1 MSGFTVINNSIFND
15 NNLSMQEK
23 YILIVLKTFDHKRD
37 DIVFPSYEEL
47 MKCINS
53 C

>member
-1 MSGFTVINNSIFND
+1 MSGFTIINNSIFND

-23 YILIVLKTFDHKRD
+23 YILIVIKTFDHKRD
-37 DIVFPSYEEL
+37 GIVFPSYEKL